1 MSLKQIS
8 ELLER
13 VERVEEKYEP
23 QTQNVIEDSWASRRS
38 KVFAAL
44 QGVTKEMDLLDE
56 AMQNMI
62 AFKYRKLNI
71 KLEKLIRLYVK

>member
-23 QTQNVIEDSWASRRS
+23 QAQNV
-38 KVFAAL
+38 
-44 QGVTKEMDLLDE
+44 
-56 AMQNMI
+56 
-62 AFKYRKLNI
+62 
-71 KLEKLIRLYVK
+71 VKFLG

>member
-1 MSLKQIS
+1 MNHRHKM
-8 ELLER
+8 LL
-13 VERVEEKYEP
+13 
-23 QTQNVIEDSWASRRS
+23 NSWASRRS

-56 AMQNMI
+56 AMQKHDT
-62 AFKYRKLNI
+62 FKYHKLNI